1 VTKVICKRHLCST
14 YNLGRPAYAGFAT
27 DMPESRVEETIRSA
41 VEKVLQRQLASLR
54 ESVVQEVLR
63 EMAPE
68 ASGQTP
74 RNASGTAALQKAVSA
89 VQAGT
94 NQKEI
99 LRALLENTVLYSG
112 RAALFVVKNG
122 TATGWQGIHF
132 SNNDSVKDF
141 SLDIT
146 TGLPAAVL
154 QSRSAESGDVSE
166 FDEHFIDEFGA
177 PSDGRAVVLPLLLKD
192 KLSALVYADAGAN
205 RGNLDTAAL
214 DVLVRA
220 TSAWLEVIS
229 QRKQAQREGTSEVQ
243 ELSHSTPSNDPFAAH
258 APLHSAKAQQG
269 TEVAQAMSAAAAWGG
284 PTTMPSGEDG
294 EIHRK
299 AQRFARLLMDEIK
312 LYNQVKVAEG
322 RKHRDLYDRLKED
335 IEKSRI
341 TYQKRYGNTAAAGAD
356 YFNQELIRSLAE
368 DDVALLGNNFRR

>member
-1 VTKVICKRHLCST
+1 
-14 YNLGRPAYAGFAT
+14 
-27 DMPESRVEETIRSA
+27 MPESRVEETIRSA
-41 VEKVLQRQLASLR
+41 VERVLQRQLTSLR

-63 EMAPE
+63 ELAP
-68 ASGQTP
+68 AGAGQSEHSTG
-74 RNASGTAALQKAVSA
+74 GTGALQKAVSA

-122 TATGWQGIHF
+122 TATGWQGIAF
-132 SNNDSVKDF
+132 SNNDSIKDF
-141 SLDIT
+141 SLDISS
-146 TGLPAAVL
+146 GLPAAVM
-154 QSRSAESGDVSE
+154 QSRSAESGEVSE
-166 FDEHFIDEFGA
+166 FDHRFIDEFGA

-192 KLSALVYADAGAN
+192 KISALVYADAGAN
-205 RGNLDTAAL
+205 GGNFDTAAL

-229 QRKQAQREGTSEVQ
+229 QRRQAQKEGTSETQ
-243 ELSHSTPSNDPFAAH
+243 ELSHSSPNNDPFAAH
-258 APLHSAKAQQG
+258 APFHSGKAQQG
-269 TEVAQAMSAAAAWGG
+269 IEVAQAMSAAAAWGG
-284 PTTMPSGEDG
+284 PTSMPSGEDG
-294 EIHRK
+294 EVHRK

-312 LYNQVKVAEG
+312 LYNQAKVAEG

-335 IEKSRI
+335 IEKSRV

-368 DDVALLGNNFRR
+368 DDVSLLGNNFRR